1 MSYLDLYRKKLLNKG
16 GSPLSA
22 TINKSKN
29 GIIKDFKNDPSYRDA
44 ILTKRDLT
52 TENIGVR
59 VVNTDKPEE
68 KKLYILPDKN
78 IDTGSYIKF
87 ENKTFLVLGI
97 EYNLLSPYVK
107 VKECNQIIHMPNGV
121 NIHAIVEGESYGVKL
136 IGSSDYFS
144 EADTKVK
151 VTVGDNEINRK
162 ILVLDSRFCFGNSE
176 HGIYKNADISV
187 YQKGLLVNICK
198 KDKYLKGLDD
208 LNTGVMYQGN
218 TDNLPDI
225 PQEPTSY
232 EIIGESTIKINT
244 QYLYEI
250 KPSNN
255 NAIFSLIEY
264 AEGTA
269 EIINQSN
276 GNCTIKAIKSDE
288 IITLNCKVDGK
299 VVATID
305 ILTVRR

>member
-1 MSYLDLYRKKLLNKG
+1 MDYTDLWKKKMKNQGGSISDSREKHSKLLIQR
-16 GSPLSA
+16 SF
-22 TINKSKN
+22 
-29 GIIKDFKNDPSYRDA
+29 KDDPSYKDA
-44 ILTKRDLT
+44 ILTKLDLT

-78 IDTGSYIKF
+78 VDIGSYIEF

-97 EYNLLSPYVK
+97 EYNLLSPCVK
-107 VKECNQIIHMPNGV
+107 VKECNQIIHMPNDI

-151 VTVGDNEINRK
+151 VTVGDNEVNRK
-162 ILVLDSRFCFGNSE
+162 YLVLDSRFCFENSE

-208 LNTGVMYQGN
+208 ISTGIMYQGN

-225 PQEPTSY
+225 PQEPTGY
-232 EIIGESTIKINT
+232 EIVGESTIKINQEYT
-244 QYLYEI
+244 YEI
-250 KPSNN
+250 NPSNN
-255 NAIFSLIEY
+255 DAIFSLIEY
-264 AEGTA
+264 IEGTA
-269 EIINQSN
+269 KIINQSN
-276 GNCTIKAIKSDE
+276 GSCTIKATKDE
-288 IITLNCKVDGK
+288 IITLNCEVDGSIVSK
-299 VVATID
+299 D

>member
-44 ILTKRDLT
+44 ILTKLDLT

-59 VVNTDKPEE
+59 VVNTDKPEK

-78 IDTGSYIKF
+78 IDIGSYIKF
-87 ENKTFLVLGI
+87 EDKTFLVLGI

-107 VKECNQIIHMPNGV
+107 VKECNQIIHMPNDI

-151 VTVGDNEINRK
+151 VTVGDNEVNRK
-162 ILVLDSRFCFGNSE
+162 YLVLDSRFCFGNSE

-198 KDKYLKGLDD
+198 KDKYSKGLDD

-218 TDNLPDI
+218 TENLPDI
-225 PQEPTSY
+225 PEEPTNY
-232 EIIGESTIKINT
+232 EIIGQDTIKINNEYT
-244 QYLYEI
+244 HTI
-250 KPSNN
+250 SPSNN
-255 NAIFSLIEY
+255 NAMFSLTEY
-264 AEGTA
+264 TEGTA
-269 EIINQSN
+269 EIINQNN
-276 GNCTIKAIKSDE
+276 GECVIKAIKSDE
-288 IITLNCKVDGK
+288 VITLSASINEK
-299 VVATID
+299 VVATMD

>member
-44 ILTKRDLT
+44 ILTKLDLT
-52 TENIGVR
+52 TESIGVR
-59 VVNTDKPEE
+59 VVNTDKPNE

-78 IDTGSYIKF
+78 VDIGSYIKF
-87 ENKTFLVLGI
+87 EYKTFLVLGI

-107 VKECNQIIHMPNGV
+107 VKECNQIIHMPNNI

-144 EADTKVK
+144 EADTKVR

-162 ILVLDSRFCFGNSE
+162 YLGLNSRFCFGNSE

-187 YQKGLLVNICK
+187 YQKGLLVNICE

-208 LNTGVMYQGN
+208 LNTSVMYQGN
-218 TDNLPDI
+218 TENLPDI
-225 PQEPTSY
+225 PEEPTNY
-232 EIIGESTIKINT
+232 EIVGQDTIKINNEHIYT
-244 QYLYEI
+244 I
-250 KPSNN
+250 SPSNN
-255 NAIFSLIEY
+255 NAMFSLTEY
-264 AEGTA
+264 TEGTA

-276 GNCTIKAIKSDE
+276 GSCTVKAVKSDE
-288 IITLNCKVDGK
+288 VITLSASVSEK

>member
-22 TINKSKN
+22 TINRSKN
-29 GIIKDFKNDPSYRDA
+29 EIIKDFENDPSYRDA
-44 ILTKRDLT
+44 ILTKLDLT

-59 VVNTDKPEE
+59 VVNTDKPTE

-107 VKECNQIIHMPNGV
+107 VKECNQIIHMPNDI

-151 VTVGDNEINRK
+151 VTVGDNEVNRK
-162 ILVLDSRFCFGNSE
+162 YLVLDSRFCFGNSE

-218 TDNLPDI
+218 TENLPNI
-225 PQEPTSY
+225 PQEPTNY
-232 EIIGESTIKINT
+232 EIVGQDTIKINNEYT
-244 QYLYEI
+244 YSLS
-250 KPSNN
+250 PSNT

-264 AEGTA
+264 TEGTA
-269 EIINQSN
+269 KIVSQNN
-276 GNCTIKAIKSDE
+276 GSCVIKAIKSDE
-288 IITLNCKVDGK
+288 VITLSASVGEK

>member
-22 TINKSKN
+22 TINRNKN
-29 GIIKDFKNDPSYRDA
+29 GIIKDFKDDPSYKDA
-44 ILTKRDLT
+44 ILTKLDLT

-78 IDTGSYIKF
+78 VDIGSYIKF
-87 ENKTFLVLGI
+87 EYKTFLVLGI
-97 EYNLLSPYVK
+97 EYNLLSPCVK
-107 VKECNQIIHMPNGV
+107 VKECNQIIHMPNDI

-151 VTVGDNEINRK
+151 VTVGDNEMNRK
-162 ILVLDSRFCFGNSE
+162 YLVLDSRFCFGNSE

-208 LNTGVMYQGN
+208 LNTSIMYQGN
-218 TDNLPDI
+218 TENLPDT
-225 PQEPTSY
+225 PQEPTNY
-232 EIIGESTIKINT
+232 EIVGQDTIKINQEYSYSLT
-244 QYLYEI
+244 
-250 KPSNN
+250 PSNT
-255 NAIFSLIEY
+255 NATFSLVEY
-264 AEGTA
+264 SEGTA

-276 GNCTIKAIKSDE
+276 GECTIKAVKSDE
-288 IITLNCKVDGK
+288 VITLSASVSEK
-299 VVATID
+299 VVTTID

>member
-1 MSYLDLYRKKLLNKG
+1 MNYTDLWRKKMKNQG
-16 GSPLSA
+16 GSIS
-22 TINKSKN
+22 NSREKHSKLL
-29 GIIKDFKNDPSYRDA
+29 IQRSFKDDPSYRDA

-59 VVNTDKPEE
+59 VVNTDKPNE

-78 IDTGSYIKF
+78 IDIGSYIEF

-97 EYNLLSPYVK
+97 EYNLLSPCVN
-107 VKECNQIIHMPNGV
+107 VEECNQVIHMPNGV
-121 NIHAIVEGESYGVKL
+121 NIYAIVEGESYGVKL

-162 ILVLDSRFCFGNSE
+162 TLVLDSRFCFGNSE

-198 KDKYLKGLDD
+198 KDKYSKGLDD
-208 LNTGVMYQGN
+208 LNTGIMYQGN

-225 PQEPTSY
+225 PQEPTGY
-232 EIIGESTIKINT
+232 EIVGESTIKINQEYT
-244 QYLYEI
+244 YEI
-250 KPSNN
+250 NPSNN
-255 NAIFSLIEY
+255 DAIFSLIEY
-264 AEGTA
+264 IEGTA
-269 EIINQSN
+269 KIINQSN
-276 GNCTIKAIKSDE
+276 GSCTIKVTKDE
-288 IITLNCKVDGK
+288 IITLNCEVDGSIVSK
-299 VVATID
+299 D
-305 ILTVRR
+305 ILIVRR

>member
-1 MSYLDLYRKKLLNKG
+1 MNYTDLWKKKMKNQGASISDSREKH
-16 GSPLSA
+16 
-22 TINKSKN
+22 SK
-29 GIIKDFKNDPSYRDA
+29 ILIQRSFKDDPSYRDA
-44 ILTKRDLT
+44 ILTKSDLT
-52 TENIGVR
+52 IENIGVR
-59 VVNTDKPEE
+59 VVNTDKPNE

-78 IDTGSYIKF
+78 IDIGSYIEF

-121 NIHAIVEGESYGVKL
+121 NIYAIVEGESYGVKL

-162 ILVLDSRFCFGNSE
+162 TLVLDSRFCFGNSE

-208 LNTGVMYQGN
+208 ISTGIMYQGN

-225 PQEPTSY
+225 PQEPTGY
-232 EIIGESTIKINT
+232 EIVGESTIKINQEYT
-244 QYLYEI
+244 YEI
-250 KPSNN
+250 NPNN
-255 NAIFSLIEY
+255 NDAIFSLIEY
-264 AEGTA
+264 IEGTA
-269 EIINQSN
+269 KIINQSN
-276 GNCTIKAIKSDE
+276 GSCTIKATKDE
-288 IITLNCKVDGK
+288 IITLNCEVDGSIVSK
-299 VVATID
+299 D

>member
-1 MSYLDLYRKKLLNKG
+1 MNNYKSYDRIQNFNKYSSKKLFEIQLESVGSNIKINNKTTKG
-16 GSPLSA
+16 IV
-22 TINKSKN
+22 TNEIN
-29 GIIKDFKNDPSYRDA
+29 PYA
-44 ILTKRDLT
+44 
-52 TENIGVR
+52 ENKEDRTLKVWEDEELKKGDYIEYGNEVYL
-59 VVNTDKPEE
+59 VVSDIDV
-68 KKLYILPDKN
+68 YVDKN
-78 IDTGSYIKF
+78 YAYKDCKIRK
-87 ENKTFLVLGI
+87 
-97 EYNLLSPYVK
+97 
-107 VKECNQIIHMPNGV
+107 CNQIIHMPNGV

-151 VTVGDNEINRK
+151 VTVGDNETNRK
-162 ILVLDSRFCFGNSE
+162 TLVLDSRFCFGNSE

-225 PQEPTSY
+225 PQEPTGY
-232 EIIGESTIKINT
+232 EIIGED
-244 QYLYEI
+244 EI
-250 KPSNN
+250 KVNQEYTYELSPSNN
-255 NAIFSLIEY
+255 SAVFTLIEY

-276 GNCTIKAIKSDE
+276 GNCTIKATKSGE
-288 IITLNCKVDGK
+288 IITLSASVSEK
-299 VVATID
+299 VVATMD